1 VSVKTFTFIREEYT
15 KRWSTTIHIN
25 IWQKL
30 LQVIESVAPGEFESG
45 GGGTR
50 PVRSDWKK
58 ICHAPPPFWLYEY
71 N

>member
-1 VSVKTFTFIREEYT
+1 
-15 KRWSTTIHIN
+15 
-25 IWQKL
+25 
-30 LQVIESVAPGEFESG
+30 VAPGEFESG